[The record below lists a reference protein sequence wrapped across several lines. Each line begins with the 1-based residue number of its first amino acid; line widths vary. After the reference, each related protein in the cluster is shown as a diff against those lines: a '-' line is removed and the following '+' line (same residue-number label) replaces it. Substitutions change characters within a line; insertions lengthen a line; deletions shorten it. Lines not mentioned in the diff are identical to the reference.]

1 MAEQVLMLALSPT
14 MEEGTIVRWH
24 KKEGETISQSEIICE
39 VETDKATMEYESV
52 NEGTLLKILVPDGGR
67 AKVGDPIAVVGE
79 PGEEISALTARAE
92 PAEEAASETAASGG
106 QRTEGQTAG
115 QPEGQIAG
123 KQDAGRQ
130 AGAAP
135 AGTSAPAGTPAA
147 AAGAGRTPG
156 PSPPGDGRLKASPL
170 ARKMALENNLDIRG
184 LSGSGPAG
192 RIVKRDVEKA
202 LRGGA
207 PMGTAAKKPAGAPL
221 TAAPPAAGPA
231 AAGAYAAAA
240 GGPAA
245 TSTAV
250 SAEASGPGAV
260 GLSSGAAWTGREER
274 IPLSGKRKVIA
285 QRLAE
290 SKFSAPHY
298 YLRIDVD
305 AEALIQARERLNARL
320 AGDPAGKVSPNAF
333 LIKFAAEALK
343 RHPEVN
349 SSWQGDAIL
358 RYGSLDIGLAVA
370 QEDGLITPVVRNCE
384 AKGIVRIDRE
394 LKVLI
399 DKARRNRLTPEEY
412 TGATFTV
419 SSLGSSGIL
428 EFTAIINPPGSAI
441 LAVGRIHK
449 VPVVGENDQ
458 VVIRNQMI
466 LTLSCDH
473 RVIDG
478 VVGAAFLA
486 DLKRYLENPVE
497 ILY

>member
-1 MAEQVLMLALSPT
+1 
-14 MEEGTIVRWH
+14 
-24 KKEGETISQSEIICE
+24 
-39 VETDKATMEYESV
+39 
-52 NEGTLLKILVPDGGR
+52 
-67 AKVGDPIAVVGE
+67 
-79 PGEEISALTARAE
+79 
-92 PAEEAASETAASGG
+92 
-106 QRTEGQTAG
+106 
-115 QPEGQIAG
+115 
-123 KQDAGRQ
+123 
-130 AGAAP
+130 
-135 AGTSAPAGTPAA
+135 
-147 AAGAGRTPG
+147 
-156 PSPPGDGRLKASPL
+156 
-170 ARKMALENNLDIRG
+170 MALENNLDIRG

-202 LRGGA
+202 LSGGL
-207 PMGTAAKKPAGAPL
+207 PLGAAVKKPAGAPF
-221 TAAPPAAGPA
+221 AAEPLVGGPA

-240 GGPAA
+240 
-245 TSTAV
+245 STAV
-250 SAEASGPGAV
+250 SAEAFGPGAV
-260 GLSSGAAWTGREER
+260 GMSSGAAWTGREER

-305 AEALIQARERLNARL
+305 ADALIQARERLNARL

-358 RYGSLDIGLAVA
+358 RYGRLDIGLAVA

-384 AKGIVRIDRE
+384 AKGIVQIDRE

-497 ILY
+497 VLY